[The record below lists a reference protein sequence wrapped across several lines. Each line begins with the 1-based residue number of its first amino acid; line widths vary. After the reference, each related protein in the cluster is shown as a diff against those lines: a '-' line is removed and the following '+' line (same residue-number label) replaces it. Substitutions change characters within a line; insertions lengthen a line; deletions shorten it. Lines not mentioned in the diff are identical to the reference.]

1 MYVDYVDVHVGRLAH
16 SFTHSVLTGTR
27 GRSKKW
33 KELLKLP
40 PVSQCLYLKDE
51 IGKLSVP

>member
-1 MYVDYVDVHVGRLAH
+1 MDTVDVHVSRLAH
-16 SFTHSVLTGTR
+16 SFTHSALTGTR